1 MSNVCDAL
9 EQARSRI
16 DQLLEQMS
24 DGSDPCAFD
33 LMQIESAASALSDTI
48 RPVLADDAVGS
59 RAEFIER
66 ERPIML
72 GRRGAGVL

>member
-9 EQARSRI
+9 ELARSRI

-24 DGSDPCAFD
+24 DGNDPSAFD
-33 LMQIESAASALSDTI
+33 LMQIESAASALSEAI
-48 RPVLADDAVGS
+48 RPVVSDDVADPFFA
-59 RAEFIER
+59 ER

-72 GRRGAGVL
+72 GRRGAGIL

>member
-9 EQARSRI
+9 ELARSRI

-24 DGSDPCAFD
+24 DGNDPCAFD
-33 LMQIESAASALSDTI
+33 LMQIEAAAS
-48 RPVLADDAVGS
+48 RLADAIGPMVSDEPADPLF
-59 RAEFIER
+59 AER

-72 GRRGAGVL
+72 GRRGAGIL